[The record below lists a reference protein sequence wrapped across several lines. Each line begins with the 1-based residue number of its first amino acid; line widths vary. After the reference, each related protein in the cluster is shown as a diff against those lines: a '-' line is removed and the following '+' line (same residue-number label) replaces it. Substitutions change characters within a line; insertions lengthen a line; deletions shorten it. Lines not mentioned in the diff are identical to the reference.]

1 MKTGPNLKSSLGRR
15 AIWRSSGLV
24 LPVIFLAGCGSPE
37 QRAQEYY
44 ESGMALI
51 GKNDDLAARLELL
64 KAVKYKSDKV
74 EVWRALAG
82 IDERTKANSLFLDL
96 RRIVELDPN
105 DIDARVKL
113 ARMMV
118 AGGAAEPAIKI
129 LDAANEGDKPNAAL
143 HAVRAL
149 AHVKMNDPAAAIREA
164 QRAYDIDPTNIDA
177 VTLLASKKVAEGD
190 SGGAIKMLD
199 AVPPQAQD
207 ADRLRAT
214 RLRIDILVRKG
225 ELAEAEKL
233 VRQLVADYP
242 QDASYRTQLIQI
254 LTAQRKFDD
263 AEKELRARVAA
274 SPSDSKLGL
283 DLIRFLNTFKSAD
296 AARTELESR
305 IKSGGDVFD
314 YKFALAE
321 LDFVKNRQGDAIAQ
335 LQKLLP
341 EVADNAERK
350 LKVQVRLAE
359 MLLATGDK
367 TRAEPLISEVL
378 SKDRRNAGALRLRAA
393 LSLDKGQTDSAIAD
407 LREALADQPKSPE
420 LLIALALAYEQ
431 SGKPELA
438 DRQYADALKNSNLNI
453 EVALRYV
460 AFLQRRN
467 DAARAEDVLTEVVAR
482 YPGNLQALSS
492 LAQVKL
498 SRQNWDGALAVA
510 QTIAASKDG
519 RVVADQI
526 KAAAFAGQQRLGDS
540 IAALEDARKAAPE
553 AIQPAVALASAYI
566 QAQRAADAVLVLQ
579 EMSKRYP
586 DNAELL
592 VILGQTQLAQKK
604 DQDAIASFQEAIKLK
619 PKDPSGYSALSD
631 YYVRAKN
638 YDAASGVLQA
648 GLNENPQN
656 IALRISSAGLQI
668 LKNDNEA
675 AISQYESILKDQPQ
689 AQSPIVVNNLA
700 SLLLDTRS
708 DKGSWDR
715 AAALAETLKASNVPQ
730 FQDTLGWARF
740 RQGDVKSAI
749 ALLEPAAA
757 KLPNLSSVH
766 YHLGLAYAADGQAQ
780 KAKEE
785 LDIAAKLEPD
795 GTELKKSIQDALKK
809 TP

>member
-1 MKTGPNLKSSLGRR
+1 MTNSFERRLVGKAVGVVIMVSL
-15 AIWRSSGLV
+15 
-24 LPVIFLAGCGSPE
+24 LAGCGSPE
-37 QRAQEYY
+37 QKAQDLY
-44 ESGMALI
+44 EKGMALI
-51 GKNDDLAARLELL
+51 AKNDDLNARVALL
-64 KAVKYKSDKV
+64 TSAKYKSDRV

-82 IDERTKANSLFLDL
+82 IDERTKSNSLFVDL

-105 DIDARVKL
+105 DLDARMKL
-113 ARMMV
+113 ARIMI

-149 AHVKMNDPAAAIREA
+149 ALMRTNDPAGALREA
-164 QRAYDIDPTNIDA
+164 QRAYAIDPTNIDA
-177 VTLLASKKVAEGD
+177 VSLLASKKLSDGD
-190 SGGAIKMLD
+190 SAAAIKLLD
-199 AVPPQAQD
+199 AAPQAQD

-233 VRQLVADYP
+233 VRQLVADFP

-263 AEKELRARVAA
+263 AEKELRARVAS
-274 SPSDSKLGL
+274 SPSDSKVGL

-296 AARTELESR
+296 AARAELDSR
-305 IKSGGDVFD
+305 IKSSGDVFD

-341 EVADNAERK
+341 EIADNAERK

-367 TRAEPLISEVL
+367 ATAEPLISEVL

-438 DRQYADALKNSNLNI
+438 DRQYADALKNSNLSI

-467 DAARAEDVLTEVVAR
+467 DAARAEDVLTEVAAR

-510 QTIAASKDG
+510 QTIAANKDG

-566 QAQRAADAVLVLQ
+566 QAERAADAVMVLQ
-579 EMSKRYP
+579 EMSKRYS

-592 VILGQTQLAQKK
+592 VILGQAQLAQKK
-604 DQDAIASFQEAIKLK
+604 DPDAIASFEEAIKRK
-619 PKDPSGYSALSD
+619 PKDPAGYNALSD
-631 YYVRAKN
+631 YYVRVKN

-648 GLNENPQN
+648 GLKENPRN
-656 IALRISSAGLQI
+656 IALRMSSAGLQI
-668 LKNDNEA
+668 LKNDNDA

-700 SLLLDTRS
+700 SLLLDTRT
-708 DKGSWDR
+708 DKGSLDR

-740 RQGDVKSAI
+740 KQGDIKSAI

-766 YHLGLAYAADGQAQ
+766 YHLGLAYAADGQTQ
-780 KAKEE
+780 KAKAE
-785 LDIAAKLEPD
+785 LDTAAKLEPD

>member
-24 LPVIFLAGCGSPE
+24 LAVIFLAGCGSPE

-190 SGGAIKMLD
+190 SGGALKMLD

-233 VRQLVADYP
+233 VRQLMADYP

-283 DLIRFLNTFKSAD
+283 DLVRFLNTFKSAD

-305 IKSGGDVFD
+305 IKSGGEVFD

-321 LDFVKNRQGDAIAQ
+321 LDFVKSRQSDAIAQ

-341 EVADNAERK
+341 EVADNPERK

-367 TRAEPLISEVL
+367 ATAEPLISEVL

-460 AFLQRRN
+460 AFLQRRS

-498 SRQNWDGALAVA
+498 SRQNWDGALAIA
-510 QTIAASKDG
+510 TTIAAHKDG
-519 RVVADQI
+519 RVVADQV
-526 KAAAFAGQQRLGDS
+526 KAAAYAGQQRIGES
-540 IAALEDARKAAPE
+540 IAALEDARKAVPE

-566 QAQRAADAVLVLQ
+566 RAERAADAATVLQ
-579 EMSKRYP
+579 EMNKRYP

-592 VILGQTQLAQKK
+592 VMLGQTQLAQKK
-604 DQDAIASFQEAIKLK
+604 DQDAIASFHEAIKLK

-648 GLNENPQN
+648 GLKENPQN

-740 RQGDVKSAI
+740 RQGDIKSAI
-749 ALLEPAAA
+749 TLLEPAAA